1 MIVDLGTANTFAQ
14 FINGELV
21 VFAPTKV
28 DMGEHTVTITLITN
42 GPKQIVARYE
52 LKVRVYDPAQSGN

>member
-28 DMGEHTVTITLITN
+28 DMGEHIVTITLITN
-42 GPKQIVARYE
+42 GPK
-52 LKVRVYDPAQSGN
+52 